1 MGLVTKFNLYTIPS
15 PKMRGGARVFTQDHF
30 PDVLGAFVKV
40 VHDAPRDPYAQYY
53 IAFVSAKGVNIA
65 SAELTYSKDVADPAI
80 FKPFRSIP
88 AVSDTTASKTLIE
101 QCDEINSMNPVGL
114 REVYWAIAVQLNEE
128 FANWVVDHFF
138 SVLPQ
143 VSHVKG
149 VNPALIYQAVT
160 EPMLKNMSKYGGN
173 ALGLAPAKGPVHLL
187 HISCWWADAS
197 DDETIYRFV
206 NNFWNTVTSKAKDM
220 GIYNRWI
227 YMNYASQ
234 FQDVIA
240 SYGDQNKGRL
250 QSIAAKYDPK
260 GIYQTLQPGYF
271 KLNGAPAVFPY

>member
-1 MGLVTKFNLYTIPS
+1 
-15 PKMRGGARVFTQDHF
+15 
-30 PDVLGAFVKV
+30 
-40 VHDAPRDPYAQYY
+40 
-53 IAFVSAKGVNIA
+53 
-65 SAELTYSKDVADPAI
+65 
-80 FKPFRSIP
+80 
-88 AVSDTTASKTLIE
+88 
-101 QCDEINSMNPVGL
+101 
-114 REVYWAIAVQLNEE
+114 
-128 FANWVVDHFF
+128 
-138 SVLPQ
+138 
-143 VSHVKG
+143 
-149 VNPALIYQAVT
+149 
-160 EPMLKNMSKYGGN
+160 MLKNMSKYGGN
-173 ALGLAPAKGPVHLL
+173 ALGLDPAKGPVHLL